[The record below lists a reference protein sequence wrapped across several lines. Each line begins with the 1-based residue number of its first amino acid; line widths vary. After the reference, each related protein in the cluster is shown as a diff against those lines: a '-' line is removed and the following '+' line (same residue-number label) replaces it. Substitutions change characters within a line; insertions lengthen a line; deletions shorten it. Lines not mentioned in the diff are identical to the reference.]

1 MGSYRL
7 SDQVA
12 CECGVNAAILLDN
25 VAYWCERNERAGD
38 ERHLRLGR
46 WWTYNG
52 ISAFA
57 RLYPW
62 MSYDQARRALA
73 ALEGAGLLDRAN
85 LNDNPYDKTLW
96 YTPTER
102 GWELCRGRSG
112 PAADSPHASGAPA
125 TSEGR
130 GSQPDQATMPSLTK
144 TDMNPSLNP
153 DEEERAQTSAGH
165 GYSLVAS
172 HSGTDLI
179 WLVSLGGRV
188 CGDLPGAYKNET
200 REEAEGILAKAIK
213 DKRLR

>member
-1 MGSYRL
+1 LGSYRL
-7 SDQVA
+7 SEAVA

-38 ERHLRLGR
+38 ARHLRIGR

-73 ALEGAGLLDRAN
+73 ALEAAGLLDRAN

-112 PAADSPHASGAPA
+112 PAADMPHASGAPA
-125 TSEGR
+125 TSDGR
-130 GSQPDQATMPSLTK
+130 WSQPDVATRPSLTK

-153 DEEERAQTSAGH
+153 DEGERAQTSAGH

-213 DKRLR
+213 DKRV